1 MRIILIE
8 DETELARW
16 LGKALTAAGY
26 AVDIFHDGIEGDMA
40 LQSEEYSLAILD
52 MNLPRMGGEHVLQ
65 RLRARHQT
73 LPVLILTARGEVSD
87 KVKGLEMGAD
97 DYLVKPFELDELE
110 ARLKALLRRHQGHE
124 NPWLQCGPLRYHK
137 QNQHFEL
144 DGQILVLTR
153 REQAV
158 LEALIRRSGQPLN
171 RERLFN
177 QVFTLDDEANPE
189 AIEVYIH
196 RLRKKLDGSGVAI
209 TTLRG
214 LGYLLEHKHA
224 GIQAD

>member
-8 DETELARW
+8 DQPDLAHWLAR
-16 LGKALTAAGY
+16 ALTASGY
-26 AVDIFHDGIEGDMA
+26 VVDVIGDGIDADNA
-40 LQSEEYSLAILD
+40 LKTEEYDLAILD
-52 MNLPRMGGEHVLQ
+52 MNLPRLSGETILQ

-73 LPVLILTARGEVSD
+73 LPVLVLTARGELSD

-124 NPWLQCGPLRYHK
+124 SVWLQCGDLRYSK
-137 QNQHFEL
+137 QQQFFEL
-144 DGQILVLTR
+144 GGKLLTLTR
-153 REQAV
+153 REHTV
-158 LEALIRRSGQPLN
+158 LEVLIRRKGQPLN

-177 QVFTLDDEANPE
+177 QVFTLDDNANQE

-196 RLRKKLDGSGVAI
+196 RLRKKLDGSNVSI

-214 LGYLLEHKHA
+214 LGYLLEQRDA
-224 GIQAD
+224 P

>member
-1 MRIILIE
+1 MRIILVE
-8 DETELARW
+8 DQPDLARW
-16 LGKALTAAGY
+16 LARALAASGYVVDVISDGIDADNALTT
-26 AVDIFHDGIEGDMA
+26 
-40 LQSEEYSLAILD
+40 EEYDLAILD
-52 MNLPRMGGEHVLQ
+52 MNLPRLSGEAILQ

-110 ARLKALLRRHQGHE
+110 ARLKALLRRHQGLE
-124 NPWLQCGPLRYHK
+124 RIWLQCGDLRYSK
-137 QNQHFEL
+137 QEQFFEL
-144 DGQILVLTR
+144 SGKLLTLTR
-153 REQAV
+153 REHSV
-158 LEALIRRSGQPLN
+158 LEVLIRRKGQPLN

-177 QVFTLDDEANPE
+177 QVFSLDDDANPE

-196 RLRKKLDGSGVAI
+196 RLRKKLDGSNVSI

-214 LGYLLEHKHA
+214 LGYLLEA
-224 GIQAD
+224 RDATG

>member
-8 DETELARW
+8 DQPDLAHWLAR
-16 LGKALTAAGY
+16 ALTASGY
-26 AVDIFHDGIEGDMA
+26 VVDVIGDGIDADNA
-40 LQSEEYSLAILD
+40 LKTEEYDLAILD
-52 MNLPRMGGEHVLQ
+52 MNLPRLSGETILQ

-73 LPVLILTARGEVSD
+73 LPVLVLTARGELSD

-124 NPWLQCGPLRYHK
+124 NAWLQCGDLRYSK
-137 QNQHFEL
+137 QQQFFEL
-144 DGQILVLTR
+144 AGKLLTLTR
-153 REQAV
+153 REHTV
-158 LEALIRRSGQPLN
+158 LEVLIRRKGQPLN

-177 QVFTLDDEANPE
+177 QVFTLDDNANQE

-196 RLRKKLDGSGVAI
+196 RLRKKLDGSNVSI

-214 LGYLLEHKHA
+214 LGYLLEQRDA
-224 GIQAD
+224 P

>member
-8 DETELARW
+8 DQPDLAHWLAR
-16 LGKALTAAGY
+16 ALTASGY
-26 AVDIFHDGIEGDMA
+26 VVDVIGDGIDADNA
-40 LQSEEYSLAILD
+40 LKTEEYDLAILD
-52 MNLPRMGGEHVLQ
+52 MNLPRLSGETILQ

-73 LPVLILTARGEVSD
+73 LPVLVLTARGELSD

-124 NPWLQCGPLRYHK
+124 SVWLQCGDLRYSK
-137 QNQHFEL
+137 QQQFFEL
-144 DGQILVLTR
+144 AGKLLTLTR
-153 REQAV
+153 REHTV
-158 LEALIRRSGQPLN
+158 LEVLIRRKGQPLN

-177 QVFTLDDEANPE
+177 QVFTLDDNANQE

-196 RLRKKLDGSGVAI
+196 RLRKKLDGSNVSI

-214 LGYLLEHKHA
+214 LGYLLEQRDA
-224 GIQAD
+224 P

>member
-8 DETELARW
+8 DQPELAHW
-16 LGKALTAAGY
+16 LSRALTASGY
-26 AVDIFHDGIEGDMA
+26 VVDTIGDGIDADNA
-40 LQSEEYSLAILD
+40 LQTVAYDLAILD
-52 MNLPRMGGEHVLQ
+52 MNLPRMDGASILQ

-73 LPVLILTARGEVSD
+73 LPVLVLTARGEVSD

-110 ARLKALLRRHQGHE
+110 ARMRALLRRHQGHE
-124 NPWLQCGPLRYHK
+124 HTWLQCGELRYNK
-137 QNQHFEL
+137 QEQFFEL
-144 DGQILVLTR
+144 GGKLLQLTR
-153 REQAV
+153 REHAV
-158 LEALIRRSGQPLN
+158 LDVLIRRKGQPLN

-177 QVFTLDDEANPE
+177 QVFTLDDDANPE

-196 RLRKKLDGSGVAI
+196 RLRKKLDGSNVSI

-214 LGYLLEHKHA
+214 LGYLLEQRDGA
-224 GIQAD
+224 

>member
-8 DETELARW
+8 DQPDLAHWLAR
-16 LGKALTAAGY
+16 ALTASGY
-26 AVDIFHDGIEGDMA
+26 VVDVIGDGIDADNA
-40 LQSEEYSLAILD
+40 LKTEEYDLAILD
-52 MNLPRMGGEHVLQ
+52 MNLPRLSGETILQ

-73 LPVLILTARGEVSD
+73 LPVLVLTARGELSD

-124 NPWLQCGPLRYHK
+124 SVWLQCGDLRYSK
-137 QNQHFEL
+137 QQQFFEL
-144 DGQILVLTR
+144 GGKLLTLTR
-153 REQAV
+153 REHTV
-158 LEALIRRSGQPLN
+158 LEVLIRRKGQPLN

-177 QVFTLDDEANPE
+177 QVFTLDDNANQE

-196 RLRKKLDGSGVAI
+196 RLRKKLNGSNVSI

-214 LGYLLEHKHA
+214 LGYLLEQRDA
-224 GIQAD
+224 P